1 MNGLEPIGGRE
12 LGRHNLAFKPAVKLG
27 KRHQVVMSDLA
38 EIAAGR
44 AKLKASFNQLSNT
57 ENLKQK
63 KKKQTKND
71 K

>member
-1 MNGLEPIGGRE
+1 
-12 LGRHNLAFKPAVKLG
+12 
-27 KRHQVVMSDLA
+27 MSDLA